1 MTTPSAAQAR
11 TAALRAARAKD
22 SEDKRERTLAAIEA
36 LEAAGSLITFPAVA
50 KAAGVSTWLTYAEG
64 IREHLEAAR
73 RRQASGEVAGASR
86 PSPASSHPA
95 TPAGLRTDLAVAR
108 EEIRRLRAEV
118 DKLHKRLR
126 LHLGA
131 EIEGPDRAQLI
142 ARVAELEAVNRQ
154 LVAERNARAAEAGAA
169 RGRLVELEDELTA
182 ARESLRRVI
191 RAENR
196 GR

>member
-1 MTTPSAAQAR
+1 MSSSSAAAAR
-11 TAALRAARAKD
+11 SAALRAARARASK
-22 SEDKRERTLAAIEA
+22 DKRERALAAIEA
-36 LEAAGSLITFPAVA
+36 LEAGGRLITFPAVA

-64 IREHLEAAR
+64 IREHVEAAR
-73 RRQASGEVAGASR
+73 RRQASGEVEGGSR
-86 PSPASSHPA
+86 PSPSTSRPA

-154 LVAERNARAAEAGAA
+154 VVADRDARAAEAGTA

-191 RAENR
+191 RAENH

>member
-1 MTTPSAAQAR
+1 MATPARAR
-11 TAALRAARAKD
+11 TAALRAARARD
-22 SEDKRERTLAAIEA
+22 SEDKRERALAAIEA
-36 LEAAGSLITFPAVA
+36 LGAAGMSITFPAVA
-50 KAAGVSTWLTYAEG
+50 RAAGVSTWLTYAEG
-64 IREHLEAAR
+64 IREHVEAAR
-73 RRQASGEVAGASR
+73 CRQAAGEVSGAVR
-86 PSPASSHPA
+86 RSPASSHSA

-108 EEIRRLRAEV
+108 EEIKRLRAEV

-154 LVAERNARAAEAGAA
+154 VVAERDARGAEAGTAC
-169 RGRLVELEDELTA
+169 GRVVQLEDELTA